1 MTKPSEQVQQELLSK
16 IEQVDQQKLLNKI
29 KQIDQ
34 QPKDHDERII
44 PHQAMISITAVINQQ
59 MPNGMWFPRSTF
71 DDQFVLIVEG
81 KSEKEVSDNLQNKLK
96 ELKDKWVENG
106 GQIGRHKK

>member
-1 MTKPSEQVQQELLSK
+1 MVKPSEQVQQELLSK
-16 IEQVDQQKLLNKI
+16 IEQ
-29 KQIDQ
+29 IDQ
-34 QPKDHDERII
+34 QSKDHDERII

-81 KSEKEVSDNLQNKLK
+81 KSEKEVSDNLQSKLK

>member
-1 MTKPSEQVQQELLSK
+1 MIKLSEQVQQELLSK
-16 IEQVDQQKLLNKI
+16 IEQV
-29 KQIDQ
+29 DQ

-81 KSEKEVSDNLQNKLK
+81 KSEKEVSDNLQNKLE
-96 ELKDKWVENG
+96 ELKDKWIENG